1 MTHAPADRRERGDDR
16 LYPVAKNWAKL
27 AAMFEGIAVRRMR
40 AWICLTVV
48 LGACSGGTL
57 APSEYAGQAEGL
69 VAEMEAQFASIDSVW
84 ESQVPTVDG
93 ARSYWEQR
101 LEIRAEFLEG
111 VRSLKPSEG
120 IADQHAA
127 ALDVFERITAADE
140 AVAARVATFDGVT
153 DHWQWV
159 DTPEG
164 QAAEAVLED
173 VFEFCRA
180 SQEEFDATAD
190 RESLEDVPWV
200 PPEMKEAIKVA
211 FGCPPG

>member
-1 MTHAPADRRERGDDR
+1 MWEQHYGQPHQPAGRSGPRTGGGGGRSALPCG
-16 LYPVAKNWAKL
+16 K
-27 AAMFEGIAVRRMR
+27 G
-40 AWICLTVV
+40 
-48 LGACSGGTL
+48 LGN
-57 APSEYAGQAEGL
+57 PDSEYAEQAESL
-69 VAEMEAQFASIDSVW
+69 VTEMQARFVSIDAAW
-84 ESQVPTVDG
+84 ESQAPTVEG

-101 LEIRAEFLEG
+101 LEIRDDFLKG
-111 VRSLKPSEG
+111 VRSLNPSEG

-140 AVAARVATFDGVT
+140 ALAARVATFDSVT

-164 QAAEAVLED
+164 RAAEAVLED
-173 VFEFCRA
+173 VYEFCRA
-180 SQEEFDATAD
+180 SQEEFDATAG
-190 RESLEDVPWV
+190 REDLEDVPWV

>member
-1 MTHAPADRRERGDDR
+1 
-16 LYPVAKNWAKL
+16 
-27 AAMFEGIAVRRMR
+27 
-40 AWICLTVV
+40 
-48 LGACSGGTL
+48 
-57 APSEYAGQAEGL
+57 
-69 VAEMEAQFASIDSVW
+69 MEAQFASIDSAW
-84 ESQVPTVDG
+84 ESQLPTVDG

-111 VRSLKPSEG
+111 VRNLKPSEG
-120 IADQHAA
+120 IAAQHAA

-140 AVAARVATFDGVT
+140 ALAARVATFDSVT

-173 VFEFCRA
+173 VFDFCRA
-180 SQEEFDATAD
+180 SQEEFDATAGLED
-190 RESLEDVPWV
+190 LEDVPWV

>member
-1 MTHAPADRRERGDDR
+1 M
-16 LYPVAKNWAKL
+16 KL
-27 AAMFEGIAVRRMR
+27 AAILGGIDLRRMR
-40 AWICLTVV
+40 AWICLTVA

-57 APSEYAGQAEGL
+57 APSEYAEQAEGL
-69 VAEMEAQFASIDSVW
+69 VAEMEAQFASIDSAW
-84 ESQVPTVDG
+84 ETQVPTVDG
-93 ARSYWEQR
+93 ARNYWEQR

-140 AVAARVATFDGVT
+140 ALAARVATFDSVT
-153 DHWQWV
+153 DHRQWV

-173 VFEFCRA
+173 VFEFCRD
-180 SQEEFDATAD
+180 SQEEFDATAG

>member
-1 MTHAPADRRERGDDR
+1 MARS
-16 LYPVAKNWAKL
+16 WAKL
-27 AAMFEGIAVRRMR
+27 IGTRERMAVRRAR
-40 AWICLTVV
+40 AWICLTVA
-48 LGACSGGTL
+48 LGACGGGTL
-57 APSEYAGQAEGL
+57 TPSEYAEQAERL
-69 VAEMEAQFASIDSVW
+69 VAEMEAQFASLDAEW

-93 ARSYWEQR
+93 AQSYWEQR

-111 VRSLKPSEG
+111 VRGLKASEG
-120 IADQHAA
+120 VAAQHAA

-140 AVAARVATFDGVT
+140 ALAARVATFDSVT
-153 DHWQWV
+153 EHWQWV

-173 VFEFCRA
+173 VFAFCRS

-200 PPEMKEAIKVA
+200 PPEMKKAITVA
-211 FGCPPG
+211 FGCPP

>member
-1 MTHAPADRRERGDDR
+1 
-16 LYPVAKNWAKL
+16 
-27 AAMFEGIAVRRMR
+27 MR
-40 AWICLTVV
+40 AWICLTVA

-57 APSEYAGQAEGL
+57 TPSEYAEQAEGL
-69 VAEMEAQFASIDSVW
+69 VAEMEAQFASIDSAW
-84 ESQVPTVDG
+84 ESQLPTVDG

-111 VRSLKPSEG
+111 VRNLKPSEG
-120 IADQHAA
+120 ITAQHAA

-140 AVAARVATFDGVT
+140 ALAARVATFDSVT

-164 QAAEAVLED
+164 RAAEAVLED
-173 VFEFCRA
+173 VFDFCRA
-180 SQEEFDATAD
+180 SQEEFDATAGLED
-190 RESLEDVPWV
+190 LEDVPWV